1 MPLSLRSV
9 EPANVSV
16 NRLPLEQPVDAYG
29 RKIRIDELE
38 TLANGTMAN
47 LVRQLSSLTE
57 HVAHLMTDVNN
68 AAIALDQRMESV
80 TIRAAKLQEKYQ
92 KGGGFGSHVGGL
104 TDNHLRKAFQT
115 AQIIDQDSLVRHTLP
130 AAMAALYND
139 CDPPPRLK
147 ELNPYRDDGKDAL
160 KFYTDPGYF
169 FDLWKEQILKEC
181 ANDRRMRSARAQA
194 ANAHL
199 PAPAARGR
207 SPQKKRKP
215 PHGHQPQHTSHVLL
229 GHFQSNTSVQQH
241 YGDYRAGGLLMA
253 GGGEFMQ
260 FPTEYQAPQVLRNRQ
275 PNLVEAPPGMS
286 RPQLAAAVY
295 DDEPLPPPPMSAQ
308 PPPPAPA
315 VPAAAYRAPA
325 IIPGGEIVHG
335 IQQMHV
341 QGGHHGMEG
350 GVPKAAAAA
359 ELPHID
365 DDDEL
370 PPPPPPLSSHSQGG
384 GLGGGLHFLPPG
396 AERPAEQPPTVAA
409 PAAAPPTGAPSNA
422 LTEST
427 LTVQSSFQR
436 AVIANAD
443 DPAGPP
449 ITISTSST
457 TVTATTAAAPAEDRR
472 PTMLDEIQAGMKL
485 RKVQREVKA
494 ESVKAA
500 FTNHNVA
507 AILAQ
512 RRLDMHGGAASTS
525 SSEKDGEEDDA
536 EWD

>member
-80 TIRAAKLQEKYQ
+80 TIRTAKLQEKYQ

-115 AQIIDQDSLVRHTLP
+115 AQIIDQDSVARQTLP
-130 AAMAALYND
+130 AAMAALYYD
-139 CDPPPRLK
+139 CDEPPRLN
-147 ELNPYRDDGKDAL
+147 ELNPYRDDGKEAL

-181 ANDRRMRSARAQA
+181 ENDRRMRSARAQA

-199 PAPAARGR
+199 SAPAARGR

-229 GHFQSNTSVQQH
+229 GHFQSNTSIQQH

-286 RPQLAAAVY
+286 RPQLAAAAVY
-295 DDEPLPPPPMSAQ
+295 DDEPLPPPP
-308 PPPPAPA
+308 APT
-315 VPAAAYRAPA
+315 VQAAAYRAPA
-325 IIPGGEIVHG
+325 IIPGGEIVQRM
-335 IQQMHV
+335 QQMHV
-341 QGGHHGMEG
+341 HGGHHGMEG
-350 GVPKAAAAA
+350 ALPKAAAAAA

-396 AERPAEQPPTVAA
+396 AERPAEQPPTAAA
-409 PAAAPPTGAPSNA
+409 PAASAGAPSSA

-427 LTVQSSFQR
+427 LTVVQSSFQR

-443 DPAGPP
+443 DPAAPP

-457 TVTATTAAAPAEDRR
+457 TVTAATAAAAPAAEDRR